1 MMTPAL
7 GKANFTTH
15 VATSVAW
22 LGSVVSFLVLSIAGI
37 TSTDPNVV
45 RGAYMAMNIIGA
57 YVIVPLSL
65 AALLSG
71 VVQSLGTPW
80 GLFRQ
85 YWVVVK
91 LSLTLGATA
100 LLLLHQFTAVA
111 EAARRAS
118 ATTPDSGR
126 PGPRDCRTP
135 DALGSQRRLR
145 HGFTLRRA
153 GG

>member
-111 EAARRAS
+111 
-118 ATTPDSGR
+118 
-126 PGPRDCRTP
+126 
-135 DALGSQRRLR
+135 
-145 HGFTLRRA
+145 
-153 GG
+153 